1 VGHWVFG
8 FPLGLWLCFSLK
20 WGVVGIWLGLALGL
34 AIVAIWLTF
43 EWWRISHGVVRDG
56 EAHLSKYFAASR
68 TS

>member
-1 VGHWVFG
+1 LVFRWG
-8 FPLGLWLCFSLK
+8 WWLCFSLK